1 MTKGVA
7 LLLSRWNGGLARPLI
22 GDYVSM
28 PRHLELRGARLLY
41 SGNQWFKYID
51 ASRLLDRFIG
61 LSDQFSSDR
70 DILAF
75 ARQYGPLYLCEHHGL
90 AIYHKPLLMNRS
102 PLGPSPIF
110 GIDEPFKYRW
120 CKAKLE
126 CRNPEMFSEPLE
138 TWRVLAARAA
148 NLLLVANTIRLQGD
162 APLELWEKV
171 DGFGE
176 RFGER
181 YGSVWAFLN
190 NPWNRL
196 AADLDYWMVAAE
208 VGIRIDAEG
217 QSVVASLASNPF
229 ASSVFALIAVQLLL
243 AITRSEGLAAC
254 SGCGAPF
261 ISNRQPLAGKRVGRW
276 LAKRNYCRNCREAK
290 IPQRDAARDY
300 RKRKARPWKL
310 H

>member
-41 SGNQWFKYID
+41 SGNQWFKHID

-162 APLELWEKV
+162 APPELWEKV

-176 RFGER
+176 RC
-181 YGSVWAFLN
+181 GSAWAFLD

-196 AADLDYWMVAAE
+196 AAGLDYWMVAAE
-208 VGIRIDAEG
+208 VGIRIGAEG

-243 AITRSEGLAAC
+243 AITRSEGLAALLGMR
-254 SGCGAPF
+254 SAIHIQPAAAG
-261 ISNRQPLAGKRVGRW
+261 RQARRKMACQTQLLPQLPGSPNPAAGRR
-276 LAKRNYCRNCREAK
+276 A
-290 IPQRDAARDY
+290 
-300 RKRKARPWKL
+300 
-310 H
+310 